1 MLYEDDKAVIKMV
14 NQNVNTVIA
23 FSAPSKFILRTKQ
36 WLAPSRPFE
45 RAHLST
51 LARTVVFVPPASGH
65 PFIEEALG
73 LKTVIIMSYF
83 LSINIVYDT
92 TFLLAVIF

>member
-1 MLYEDDKAVIKMV
+1 MLYEAVIKMV
-14 NQNVNTVIA
+14 NQNVNNRVLGTIE
-23 FSAPSKFILRTKQ
+23 IYTKQ

-51 LARTVVFVPPASGH
+51 FVPPASGH
-65 PFIEEALG
+65 PFIEEALR